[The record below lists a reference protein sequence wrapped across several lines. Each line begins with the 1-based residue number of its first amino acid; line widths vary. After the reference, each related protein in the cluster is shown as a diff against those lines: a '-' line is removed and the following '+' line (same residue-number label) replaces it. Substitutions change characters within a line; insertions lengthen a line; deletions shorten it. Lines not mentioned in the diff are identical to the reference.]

1 MLNKTNVRV
10 CLDKSLKFLVSFKY
24 IERETKEMARE
35 SGFQLKQI
43 DNVTVFPP
51 YTLQVKLYDG
61 RMFSRAI

>member
-35 SGFQLKQI
+35 SGFKLKQI